1 MTYLFMNRL
10 RGSIFEII
18 EMFFGLFTAK
28 ARNDCFRSIINN
40 VASEK
45 LAHASVQAMGLG
57 I

>member
-18 EMFFGLFTAK
+18 AMFFGLITAK